1 MDVSIQR
8 TRPDAGHGAG
18 LSYFSI
24 VGALVVL
31 ISACVCLTSMPAH
44 GYSIQRVG
52 SNGTIRLRPADLA
65 QGGVSLGGGTEQ
77 VLPQGAF
84 QGEITDFAQPLP
96 VDLPA
101 TLAGLSMTATIDRNQ
116 AFVIRLTNAE
126 RNQCLTEADF
136 DVTIRAV
143 SPLDGFGSQSGG
155 GQLSVLSFAPVY
167 RDRQGGNCPSHLFY
181 GYQLLLGLDD
191 AAAAGVYASTVEV
204 QVAQTG
210 GGPVESLQT
219 SVAVDMPGVLLLYHP
234 GQITVDIRA
243 TAVAGALGASST
255 CGPDGC
261 LDLGSRT
268 LDVTSLSAPID
279 IGVSGATSALST
291 LQTVTFHD
299 AVGARATGCT
309 TGTFDTATFQVL
321 NTSGGIQPG
330 TGPITGIQGAP
341 CTLDLTTGDLWFDL
355 DLSQAASNGASATIQ
370 ITVTGI

>member
-1 MDVSIQR
+1 M
-8 TRPDAGHGAG
+8 
-18 LSYFSI
+18 
-24 VGALVVL
+24 VGTLVVL
-31 ISACVCLTSMPAH
+31 ISACVCLTAEPAH
-44 GYSIQRVG
+44 GYSLQRVG
-52 SNGTIRLRPADLA
+52 ANGTIRLRPSDLA
-65 QGGVSLGGGTEQ
+65 QDGVPLGGGSEQ

-84 QGEITDFAQPLP
+84 QGEIADFAQPLTI
-96 VDLPA
+96 DLPA
-101 TLAGLSMTATIDRNQ
+101 TQAGRSMTATIDRSP
-116 AFVIRLTNAE
+116 AFVIRLSNAE

-143 SPLDGFGSQSGG
+143 SPLDGFGSQSGV
-155 GQLSVLSFAPVY
+155 GQLSVLNFTPVY

-204 QVAQTG
+204 QVAKTG

-234 GQITVDIRA
+234 SQITVDIRA
-243 TAVAGALGASST
+243 TAVAGALGASSS

-268 LDVTSLSAPID
+268 LDVTSLSAPIAA
-279 IGVSGATSALST
+279 GLTGAVSAVNTR
-291 LQTVTFHD
+291 QTVTFRD
-299 AVGARATGCT
+299 AVGARATGCL

-321 NTSGGIQPG
+321 STTGGIQPG
-330 TGPITGIQGAP
+330 TGPIAGIQGAP

-355 DLSQAASNGASATIQ
+355 DLSQATSNGASATIQ